1 MAKIFAIYGS
11 NGAYKTTTALALAN
25 HISKTQLKANI
36 IVVGTD
42 VTKPIIPIVAPNNKE
57 FTGSLGRCLSDVSF
71 EETDLR
77 RNLLP
82 ITDRIFVLGY
92 NIRENAN
99 TYPRP
104 DDTRLAQV
112 FSYLRNS
119 ADYIIV
125 DCMSTVI
132 GSKMTSWAIINA
144 TRTVEL
150 FTCDLNGLVFDG
162 SQEPV
167 LKSEQYQYKNFI
179 RALALDNRFSQDEP
193 SMRNALGYI
202 SGVIPFCTKAAEAY
216 NQSVLLHSGV
226 SDGEY
231 NKAIKSLA
239 NMLMGGKE

>member
-1 MAKIFAIYGS
+1 MGKIFAIYGS
-11 NGAYKTTTALALAN
+11 SGAYKTTTSLALAN
-25 HISKTQLKANI
+25 YISKMQPQANI

-42 VTKPIIPIVAPNNKE
+42 VTKPLIPIVAPNNKE

-82 ITDRIFVLGY
+82 ITDHIFVLGY

-99 TYPRP
+99 SYPHP

-119 ADYIIV
+119 ADYVIV

-167 LKSEQYQYKNFI
+167 LQSEQYQYKNFI
-179 RALALDNRFSQDEP
+179 RALALDSRFLQDEAA
-193 SMRNALGYI
+193 MRNALGYVA
-202 SGVIPFCTKAAEAY
+202 GVIPCCSKAAEAY
-216 NQSVLLHSGV
+216 NQSTLLRNGV
-226 SDGEY
+226 SDSEY
-231 NKAIKSLA
+231 NRALKSLA
-239 NMLMGGKE
+239 NLLMGGKE

>member
-1 MAKIFAIYGS
+1 MGKIFAIYGS
-11 NGAYKTTTALALAN
+11 SGAYKTTTSLALAN
-25 HISKTQLKANI
+25 YISKTQPQANI

-42 VTKPIIPIVAPNNKE
+42 VTKPLIPIVAPNNKE

-82 ITDRIFVLGY
+82 ITDHIFVLGY

-99 TYPRP
+99 SYPHP

-167 LKSEQYQYKNFI
+167 LQSEQYQYKNFI
-179 RALALDNRFSQDEP
+179 RALALDSRFMQDEAA
-193 SMRNALGYI
+193 MRNALGYVA
-202 SGVIPFCTKAAEAY
+202 GVIPCCSKAAEAY
-216 NQSVLLHSGV
+216 NQSTLLLNGV
-226 SDGEY
+226 SDSEY
-231 NKAIKSLA
+231 NRALKSLA
-239 NMLMGGKE
+239 NLLMGGKE